1 MADEHIATYLNDHL
15 AGSEA
20 ALELLEFIKAEQDG
34 TSLERF
40 IAELRA
46 DIVADRQELEVLMV
60 RLSVSQSRTRR
71 ATAWLGEKV
80 TEIKLHLDDLAGGPL
95 RMLEALEALALG
107 IHGKWS
113 LWQALAAAAED
124 APALLVLDYKRLIER
139 AEDQR
144 LRVEALRLET
154 ARKALVPDAS
164 AGRVSGADPQ

>member
-20 ALELLEFIKAEQDG
+20 ALELLEFIKAEQAG
-34 TSLERF
+34 TSMEQF
-40 IAELRA
+40 VAELRA

-60 RLSVSQSRTRR
+60 RLSVSQSRTRK

-80 TEIKLHLDDLAGGPL
+80 AEIKMHLDDLAGGPL

-113 LWQALAAAAED
+113 LWQALAAAAE
-124 APALLVLDYKRLIER
+124 ATPALGVLDYKRLSGR
-139 AEDQR
+139 ADEQR

-154 ARKALVPDAS
+154 AKQALTPDAS
-164 AGRVSGADPQ
+164 AARVPEPMPE